1 MMSTSFNKILLGKIN
16 GTWNLMTG
24 TRTPSTTTSRW
35 LLEEID
41 NVENGNDELSNKD
54 EYVPYVDRPET
65 YIVPIVFLLIL
76 LVGVTGN
83 GILVL
88 TLLRHSN
95 MRNVPN
101 TYVLSLALGDLLVII
116 TCVPFTSLLYTI
128 ESWPWGLAVC
138 KISECAKDVSIG
150 VSVFTLTALSAERYC
165 AIVNPIRRHVASL
178 SAKPLTILTASLIW
192 LFAMVLAMPDA
203 LFSHVPTIDLGGNRT
218 IFICSPFPEEFG
230 QNYKKGMVLFKF
242 LAYYAIPLCIIAGF
256 YFGMARHLEL
266 STRNMPGELSGAVAH
281 RGEQIRARKKDGPN
295 TREYL
300 QLALE
305 RVLELQRT
313 LNDNTYFIDE
323 TSDLG
328 ESDNDDDLMKHV
340 VTKVFRDLPGTT
352 SSKLAGII
360 ERETRVKQELSKIRF
375 KTVQLSGYDTCRKV
389 AVHFMK
395 KAVQSENPRRLP
407 DSPMKLRRKS
417 IGNADFIHDM
427 DRKILAKKSDFELKL
442 RMLTELDIHLATKQR
457 DYTARLM
464 RH

>member
-1 MMSTSFNKILLGKIN
+1 MFKSVVIISNEKETTMMSTSFNKILLGKIN

-281 RGEQIRARKKDGPN
+281 RGEQIRARKKVGKMVIAFVAIFIVCFLPYHTFMLWFHFYPFSKDVYDDFWHAFRIVGFCLSFINSCVNPIALYCVSGAFRKRFN
-295 TREYL
+295 EYL
-300 QLALE
+300 CCLVPGSS
-305 RVLELQRT
+305 RNNTFHGSFPRT
-313 LNDNTYFIDE
+313 HNRNVSTFYE
-323 TSDLG
+323 TSFNSTFRRHTQEFNSTVLQTTY
-328 ESDNDDDLMKHV
+328 SPAHV
-340 VTKVFRDLPGTT
+340 K
-352 SSKLAGII
+352 
-360 ERETRVKQELSKIRF
+360 
-375 KTVQLSGYDTCRKV
+375 
-389 AVHFMK
+389 
-395 KAVQSENPRRLP
+395 
-407 DSPMKLRRKS
+407 
-417 IGNADFIHDM
+417 
-427 DRKILAKKSDFELKL
+427 
-442 RMLTELDIHLATKQR
+442 
-457 DYTARLM
+457 
-464 RH
+464 